1 MTKVLINCDYDK
13 YINPITKRC
22 VQLKNPTIQKLLKQN
37 YKLDNSHIKPKPT
50 IVKPKPTIVKPK
62 PKSDA
67 DKKIEIISCGKDKII
82 NPFTNRCVSI
92 SGPTGKKVMALVQVD
107 KPKIDKPIIDKPKID
122 KPIIDKPDLIKLDKN
137 QDNYI
142 SINEYLDAKQ
152 SLGPKEIPSGLF
164 FSYQQ
169 PGIGIGFLLTLI
181 AEKGPVSHIAC
192 IPNFYLCFYKIK
204 YIENGITKYKF
215 YTLENDKNHCPL
227 PSASNANLSNANL
240 SNVISN
246 EFVHGHKQFSRA
258 SIRIMNTPYSVDNYN
273 DNDKMTILIP
283 PNLKSTLDKC
293 VRDKKYMVICSLS
306 LKFGDDITANVHAN
320 TIIFDT
326 KNKIIE
332 RFDPHGGSVYLGEE
346 FEKLGRKDFKFG
358 DIKHK
363 SNALADQEYIDSKL
377 KKKFKKILPEYTYM
391 DTNDTCPYLG
401 PQIKADA
408 YTGLCGTWTTM
419 YMLLRVLNPH
429 LKPADITSR
438 MIEGTRNDIVNKL
451 LRFQK
456 FIINKLKKSQTKI
469 YD

>member
-22 VQLKNPTIQKLLKQN
+22 VQLKNPTIQKLLQQN
-37 YKLDNSHIKPKPT
+37 YKLDNSHTKPKPT

-62 PKSDA
+62 PKPDA
-67 DKKIEIISCGKDKII
+67 DKKIEIIKCGKDKII
-82 NPFTNRCVSI
+82 NPFTNRCISI

-107 KPKIDKPIIDKPKID
+107 KPIIDKPKIDKPIIDKPKID
-122 KPIIDKPDLIKLDKN
+122 KPDLLKLDKN

-142 SINEYLDAKQ
+142 SINEYLDAKK
-152 SLGPKEIPSGLF
+152 SLGPKEISHGLF
-164 FSYQQ
+164 FNYQQ
-169 PGIGIGFLLTLI
+169 TGIGIVFLLTLI

-192 IPNFYLCFYKIK
+192 IPNFYLCIYKIK

-215 YTLENDKNHCPL
+215 YTLENDKNHCPS
-227 PSASNANLSNANL
+227 PDASNLNL

-246 EFVHGHKQFSRA
+246 KFFSGHRRFSRA
-258 SIRIMNTPYSVDNYN
+258 SIVIMNAPFTNSKNNYN
-273 DNDKMTILIP
+273 DKMKILIP

-293 VRDKKYMVICSLS
+293 VRDKKYMIICDLD
-306 LKFGDDITANVHAN
+306 LRFGDEIYNTVGHAN

-346 FEKLGRKDFKFG
+346 FKKPGRKDFKFG
-358 DIKHK
+358 DIKRK
-363 SNALADQEYIDSKL
+363 SSALADQEYIDSEL
-377 KKKFKKILPEYTYM
+377 KAKFKKILPEYTYM

-408 YTGLCGTWTTM
+408 YKGLCGTWTAM
-419 YMLLRVLNPH
+419 YMLLRVLNPQ
-429 LKPADITSR
+429 LKPADISSK
-438 MIEGTRNDIVNKL
+438 MIEGTTNDIVHKL

-456 FIINKLKKSQTKI
+456 FIINKIKKSGIEI